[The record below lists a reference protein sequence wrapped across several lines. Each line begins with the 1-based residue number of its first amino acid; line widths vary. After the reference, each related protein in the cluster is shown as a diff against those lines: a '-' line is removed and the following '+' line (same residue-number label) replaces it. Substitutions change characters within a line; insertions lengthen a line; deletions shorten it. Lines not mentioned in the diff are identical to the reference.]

1 MKEFRTLN
9 FDVHADNNE
18 KNGNYISGRAIVYDS
33 ETDIGE
39 FREIIER
46 GALDETNLKDVP
58 FFVNHDVGMIPLAR
72 SRNNNEN
79 STLQLIHD
87 EEGLAIRANLDTE
100 NNEDARALY
109 SAATRGD
116 IDGMSFMFEVTP
128 DGEEWGEWEAEKP
141 LRRIK
146 NVKRVFEVSAVTF
159 PAYETTNLSVDT
171 RSASDVL
178 DNART
183 AMDIE
188 RKREEHRKELAEKL
202 RKAR

>member
-9 FDVHADNNE
+9 FEVRADNNE
-18 KNGNYISGRAIVYDS
+18 KNGNYITGRAIVYDS

-39 FREIIER
+39 FRETIR
-46 GALDETNLKDVP
+46 KGALNGADMKDVP
-58 FFVNHDVGMIPLAR
+58 FFVNHDIGMIPLAR

-79 STLQLIHD
+79 STLQLVHD
-87 EEGLAIRANLDTE
+87 DEGLAIRANLDTE

-109 SAATRGD
+109 SATKRGD
-116 IDGMSFMFEVTP
+116 VDGMSFMFEVLP
-128 DGEEWGEWEAEKP
+128 DGEEWGEWDAEKP
-141 LRRIK
+141 
-146 NVKRVFEVSAVTF
+146 KRTINKISKIWEVSAVTF
-159 PAYETTNLSVDT
+159 PAYSTTKLSVDT

-188 RKREEHRKELAEKL
+188 RKREEHRKELA
-202 RKAR
+202 